1 MNHPLWHYPNTFEEV
16 KELLLLDKANIHS
29 GGTAISPQMM
39 RNWHHVIDVQ
49 KLPVHGFSIE
59 GQRILLGAGLSFKDV
74 IQKLISSRPQHLL
87 LKALSKSSS
96 APLRNRISLGGSIA
110 SFPSWSDLMGPLI
123 VLDARIVLLGKEC
136 KEVSVTDFLSNFREY
151 KNCLISSIIIP
162 DTDELSFYHRET
174 RVQFDY
180 PAFTLSVVARFN
192 DGKCSH
198 LRMAIVGTKK
208 KYTLLSDLEKHLIG
222 KSADDFYDVSVE
234 DYVHLSFNKKEM
246 GSGDYMRELAI
257 VRIKRGLAHLAGEV
271 K

>member
-1 MNHPLWHYPNTFEEV
+1 MNYPLWHYPNTLEEA

-29 GGTAISPQMM
+29 GGTAISPQLM
-39 RNWHHVIDVQ
+39 RNWYHVIDVHN
-49 KLPVHGFSIE
+49 LPIHEFSIAD
-59 GQRILLGAGLSFKDV
+59 QRILLGAGLSFKDV
-74 IQKLISSRPQHLL
+74 TQKLISSRPQHLL

-96 APLRNRISLGGSIA
+96 APLRNRITIGGSIA

-123 VLDARIVLLGKEC
+123 VLDARIVLVGKEC

-151 KNCLISSIIIP
+151 KSCLISSIIIP
-162 DTDELSFYHRET
+162 DSEELSYYHRET

-180 PAFTLSVVARFN
+180 PAFTLSAVARFK

-208 KYTLLSDLEKHLIG
+208 KYTLLSDLEKQLTG
-222 KSADDFYDVSVE
+222 KTVDDFTNVSVE
-234 DYVHLSFNKKEM
+234 DFVNLNFNKKEM
-246 GSGDYMRELAI
+246 GSGEYMRELAI